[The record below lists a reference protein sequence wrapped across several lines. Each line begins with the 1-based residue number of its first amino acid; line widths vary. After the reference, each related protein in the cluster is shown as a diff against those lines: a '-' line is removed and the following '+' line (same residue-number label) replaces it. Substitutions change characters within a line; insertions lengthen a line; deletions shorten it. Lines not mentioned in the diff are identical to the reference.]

1 MVELKTDMK
10 TSSTKKVKKSKPE
23 KPDVPEVGMEVDE
36 NPKVVKGQLIS
47 ECLSGVI
54 DFPKNQPKV

>member
-36 NPKVVKGQLIS
+36 NPKVVKGQIIS
-47 ECLSGVI
+47 ECL
-54 DFPKNQPKV
+54 FLPPKKV